1 MTAVLILL
9 IYLLTIF
16 IKRSIHNL
24 IMLRSAN
31 IDVDELL
38 QTVLTLYFLFL
49 FGNYEL
55 ICVSML
61 HEACV
66 TVQLLMCGSW
76 VRDAHQATHRYL
88 LLLLICE
95 GFYGFRYMRPVAS
108 RRQFP
113 HPTPPPPP
121 LPPPYPSFS
130 PCPHLTPAS
139 HPCPH
144 PTPTFPPPAPTLSQ
158 FLTPCPPHLPH
169 HTVRVCSLTSMSI
182 AGRANWRVLLIL
194 IILILYCC
202 HL

>member
-1 MTAVLILL
+1 MLILL
-9 IYLLTIF
+9 TYLLTIF

-55 ICVSML
+55 IYVSML

-76 VRDAHQATHRYL
+76 VRVAHQATHRYL

-95 GFYGFRYMRPVAS
+95 GFYGFLYMCPIVT

-113 HPTPPPPP
+113 HPTLPQFLP
-121 LPPPYPSFS
+121 LPPPYP
-130 PCPHLTPAS
+130 
-139 HPCPH
+139 CPH
-144 PTPTFPPPAPTLSQ
+144 PSPASPPPAPTLSQ
-158 FLTPCPPHLPH
+158 FLTPCPPPIFPIIRCVSVLSLPCLLQ
-169 HTVRVCSLTSMSI
+169 VVLIGEYCSF
-182 AGRANWRVLLIL
+182 
-194 IILILYCC
+194 
-202 HL
+202 